1 MKTTLFRNLL
11 ATLVALFAALLA
23 LPQPVQ
29 AQTKNTITIDGV
41 KKEILST
48 DFQKDPHDKHGFMVF
63 FFLSEDKNEFLGI
76 MGNEKLHAFYDSFSL
91 DRYESKHL
99 GKSYWG
105 IAYQRKGKILF
116 QSSGHPDLGRVHF
129 RRGELRID
137 GHPRP
142 DRSVCSFQ
150 LRDGEIIDAKHG
162 DGKKHT
168 LSIDYRHDREAPT
181 AGKLNVGTVDKT
193 SISLSWT
200 PATDEVTPTDKMHYV
215 VEYQRMGG
223 HGWMMLPVKSATSYT
238 IKELTPDTEYRVN
251 IRALDESGNYIRYDE
266 QTITTK
272 SETTIYDLHIAGT
285 EVTSANCNDLSVID
299 GVSGTVTY
307 DPDTKT
313 LTLDNATIKTTE
325 TKSWGHCISNQ
336 IDGLNI
342 HLIGNNAF
350 TSEQSGLIYND
361 DDKQMT
367 FTGEGK
373 LTLSSGLTV
382 PEGFRYGIRNRGH
395 ILVKDCHLEIS
406 TEGSAL
412 LRGAWEFDNC
422 HVRAKGNAEG
432 SIVHL
437 KAEPTFKGCSI
448 TSPQHTV
455 WKSIDAEYFLQDADG
470 KNVTDWVEIS
480 PKPTS
485 AQTLRTDA
493 PTRCGIFTLT
503 GVRLDTSFNR
513 LPAGVYIVDGKKM
526 VKP

>member
-29 AQTKNTITIDGV
+29 AQTKNTITIDGF

-91 DRYESKHL
+91 DHYESKHP

-105 IAYQRKGKILF
+105 IAYQKNGKILF

-200 PATDEVTPTDKMHYV
+200 PATDEVTPADKMHYV

-313 LTLDNATIKTTE
+313 LTLDNATIKTTADQ
-325 TKSWGHCISNQ
+325 SLGLGIDNS

-342 HLIGNNAF
+342 RLIGNNVLS
-350 TSEQSGLIYND
+350 SERSGGMYTCYQL
-361 DDKQMT
+361 T

-373 LTLSSGLTV
+373 LTLSSTATKSGYS
-382 PEGFRYGIRNRGH
+382 YGIYNRGS
-395 ILVKDCHLEIS
+395 ILVKNCSLEVS
-406 TEGSAL
+406 AGDYALYNGSY
-412 LRGAWEFDNC
+412 EFDNC
-422 HVRAKGNAEG
+422 HLRLKGNAQG

-448 TSPQHTV
+448 TSPQNTV
-455 WKSIDAEYFLQDADG
+455 WKSVDAEYFLQDADG
-470 KNVTDWVEIS
+470 NNVTDWVEIS
-480 PKPTS
+480 PKLTS